1 MGMGQIVAP
10 DYLNLTWRSKRC
22 LTNDEPQLGSGANS
36 VARASEPPDDPPRPA
51 MCSAGFGPKR
61 LIKVGTDLR
70 AVRSVSPAC
79 PVTIQRFRRNRPT
92 LLSEG
97 DARVPLRVVGT
108 RAQAGRRSVRRSAF
122 AAGAGT
128 HPPTW
133 GPTPPW
139 LLLVPLSLSSFSPD
153 RVPRSERKRKE
164 QAGARKRR
172 PSTSKP
178 STFDG
183 PTSSR
188 GRRGEPSA
196 SLTRRG

>member
-92 LLSEG
+92 LRSEG
-97 DARVPLRVVGT
+97 DARVPLRVVGY
-108 RAQAGRRSVRRSAF
+108 ASAGRTAVGTPVRLRSGRRDAPAHLGPDSAM
-122 AAGAGT
+122 ALAR
-128 HPPTW
+128 
-133 GPTPPW
+133 
-139 LLLVPLSLSSFSPD
+139 SSFSFVFFP
-153 RVPRSERKRKE
+153 
-164 QAGARKRR
+164 G
-172 PSTSKP
+172 
-178 STFDG
+178 
-183 PTSSR
+183 
-188 GRRGEPSA
+188 PSA
-196 SLTRRG
+196 PL